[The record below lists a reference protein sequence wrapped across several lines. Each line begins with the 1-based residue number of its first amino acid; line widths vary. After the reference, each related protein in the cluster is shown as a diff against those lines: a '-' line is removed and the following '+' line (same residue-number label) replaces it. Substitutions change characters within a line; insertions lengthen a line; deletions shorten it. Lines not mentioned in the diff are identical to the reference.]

1 MFQAENEE
9 EFEEDTL
16 VVRGGGGPV
25 VVEPSPTSVRPKAPS
40 ARPKMPAFSQP
51 VEPAKD
57 PRRSTTNEDMRRADD
72 EGMAPVPPPRHHVK

>member
-1 MFQAENEE
+1 MVQPEQYNE

-16 VVRGGGGPV
+16 VVRGGSV
-25 VVEPSPTSVRPKAPS
+25 TVEPSPTSVRPKAPA
-40 ARPKMPAFSQP
+40 ARPKMPEFPQP

-57 PRRSTTNEDMRRADD
+57 PRRSTTSEDVRRADD